1 MTELT
6 IDRLT
11 ASAVTSS
18 DAQVA
23 TESRIA
29 TLLRRIAASR
39 LDSALAEVSLP
50 QGHWCVRRLDL
61 SLTLDFDRSDAAL
74 EAQWSRA
81 LVDAIAAAITNRSCD
96 LVFYPRIV
104 DALIDLL
111 ISAIR
116 HCDGNE
122 WAWRQVG
129 LLSSTDR
136 GVCAAGAD
144 RARMVLAALRR
155 HPRDTIAAVAAC
167 VRVTGGASLH
177 RMLGAAGWTEL
188 ALIAL
193 GALGCSTRVGLSTM
207 AIPGSPTSP
216 TVVTSP
222 PPAHQSR
229 FDDPTGSHVAGAAA
243 ALAGDVFSRSAVAAA
258 LARMSIRVERPLA
271 RAWAVIAIAEA
282 APSILLRADA
292 DAVIDLLAERFIRPA
307 DRAAMSFLAAAR
319 SVGARGSEDA
329 AARGRSGT
337 EESVRAPAS
346 EVGATGTA
354 PQTTTADT
362 TESSGDDAD
371 RDPPAQTLW
380 AGVLFFL
387 NTAAAAGIPEDTF
400 ADPVLGRYPLWCIL
414 SALVRSMVPISAD
427 DPALLAVCGLP
438 RHPVAAPFTDDEQ
451 TRVETFASRW
461 IARTAERMDLID
473 EDPADVCLRV
483 ALRSGSIVAEP
494 GWIEVHLDLDDVDI
508 DVRRAGLDL
517 DPGWIPWLGCVVRFC
532 YE

>member
-23 TESRIA
+23 TESRIDA
-29 TLLRRIAASR
+29 LLQRIAASR
-39 LDSALAEVSLP
+39 LDMALAEVSLP
-50 QGHWCVRRLDL
+50 QGHWCVRRLDV
-61 SLTLDFDRSDAAL
+61 SLTLDFDRSDATL

-81 LVDAIAAAITNRSCD
+81 LVDAIAAAITDRSCD

-136 GVCAAGAD
+136 GVCEAGAD
-144 RARMVLAALRR
+144 LTQLVLVALRR
-155 HPRDTIAAVAAC
+155 HPRDAIAAVAAC
-167 VRVTGGASLH
+167 VRAMGAVPVH

-193 GALGCSTRVGLSTM
+193 GALGCSTRLGPLIEGFPSIPTPWTVATESSLAQRPDSLAEGL
-207 AIPGSPTSP
+207 
-216 TVVTSP
+216 
-222 PPAHQSR
+222 
-229 FDDPTGSHVAGAAA
+229 
-243 ALAGDVFSRSAVAAA
+243 AAA
-258 LARMSIRVERPLA
+258 LARDVFARSVVAQALVRMTIRVERPVA
-271 RAWAVIAIAEA
+271 KAFAVIAAAEA
-282 APSILLRADA
+282 APSVLLRVDACGIVDALADCF
-292 DAVIDLLAERFIRPA
+292 VRPA
-307 DRAAMSFLAAAR
+307 DRGALGFLAA
-319 SVGARGSEDA
+319 
-329 AARGRSGT
+329 GRSAGMQGT
-337 EESVRAPAS
+337 EEPVETTS
-346 EVGATGTA
+346 EVGSTTMAL
-354 PQTTTADT
+354 QTTTAKT
-362 TESSGDDAD
+362 IESSDDDAD
-371 RDPPAQTLW
+371 GDEPTQTLW

-387 NTAAAAGIPEDTF
+387 NTAAAAGIPEDIFT
-400 ADPVLGRYPLWCIL
+400 DPVLSRYPLWCIL
-414 SALVRSMVPISAD
+414 SALVQSMVPISAD
-427 DPALLAVCGLP
+427 DPALLALCGLL
-438 RHPVAAPFTDDEQ
+438 RHAVAAPLTDEEQ
-451 TRVETFASRW
+451 VRVETFASRW
-461 IARTAERMDLID
+461 IARTAERMAIID
-473 EDPADVCLRV
+473 EDPADGCLRV
-483 ALRSGSIVAEP
+483 ALRRGSIVAEP

-532 YE
+532 YD